1 MKKVLLALFVLGMAA
16 TSQASIVL
24 DTGRHGTESIK
35 ITGMEINRGKLVV
48 TAEKGG
54 SFVID
59 EASLRDAGVSA
70 LEMVTLL
77 NKYNNSKSVLKISA
91 VSYLEHDSRFIHAVS
106 LNF

>member
-1 MKKVLLALFVLGMAA
+1 MKKVLLALFVMGMAA

-24 DTGRHGTESIK
+24 DTGRHGTEAVK

-48 TAEKGG
+48 TAEKGA
-54 SFVID
+54 SFVMDIN
-59 EASLRDAGVSA
+59 SLRDAGVSA

-91 VSYLEHDSRFIHAVS
+91 ASYLEHDSRFIHAVS
-106 LNF
+106 FNF